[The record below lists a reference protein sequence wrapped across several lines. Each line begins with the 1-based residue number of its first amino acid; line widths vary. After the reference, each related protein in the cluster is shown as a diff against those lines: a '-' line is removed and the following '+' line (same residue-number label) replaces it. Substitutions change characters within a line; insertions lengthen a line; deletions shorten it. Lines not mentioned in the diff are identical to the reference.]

1 MQLQE
6 VDNSDNS
13 VIIPGSSGGGSSGGS
28 KSFFDQSN
36 LALLTLLQSQEQK
49 TVEWLLSFH
58 SESERRAWCRAF
70 SPPDATTAGSDS
82 SGGDGG
88 SGAGLRPGEKIYAD
102 WDCPEVEAVADYSP
116 TSPPPVDTALPVNH
130 GGQQDALDVR
140 AGERMKVLRK
150 LTDTGR

>member
-1 MQLQE
+1 MEIVSNNRFLFYLLSDDHYAVVDYCPRSFVQLQE

-70 SPPDATTAGSDS
+70 SPLDATTAG
-82 SGGDGG
+82 
-88 SGAGLRPGEKIYAD
+88 RI
-102 WDCPEVEAVADYSP
+102 
-116 TSPPPVDTALPVNH
+116 
-130 GGQQDALDVR
+130 
-140 AGERMKVLRK
+140 
-150 LTDTGR
+150 